1 MVNTNQRPVFLD
13 LRRIH
18 MPVTAVISIGHRLT
32 GILLFLLLPF
42 MLYLFEMSLRGA
54 EGFEQAAAWLAWWP
68 MKLITLLIIGWYG
81 YHLLAGVRLLLTDS
95 DIGSDL
101 PGARRGAWMVLA
113 GSGVILLVA
122 LLLIL

>member
-1 MVNTNQRPVFLD
+1 MVNTNQRPLFLD

-42 MLYLFEMSLRGA
+42 MLYLFEMSLRGP

-68 MKLITLLIIGWYG
+68 MKLITVLIIGWYG
-81 YHLLAGVRLLLTDS
+81 YHLLAGVRLLLIDS
-95 DIGSDL
+95 DVGSDL
-101 PGARRGAWMVLA
+101 PGARRGAWSVLA